1 MGKIRKFSHVGI
13 AIIIVAI
20 AILVYYNYNIQLTI
34 PRPTLPPSTIDIVTK
49 KDNIIYPT
57 KLHADEWFMDPITLT
72 KDERFD
78 PNAKLIQ
85 NSDGSWSVDS
95 KGQTRLNVWTR
106 GSGNFRQ
113 NEGIDTFNHSVI
125 AARGYWYK
133 PSDWKNVEM
142 TGYFK
147 LNEYVEDEYSTY
159 SRSIWHNRNQSGCGG
174 SDYKLQLHFDGTFSA
189 EKEEWHVHYT
199 DQPEKLPWEPAHK
212 DIELGNLTN
221 RWIGIKNIV
230 YNTDQNGT
238 FYPTMEMW
246 IDETNN
252 GTWKKVYKYMDTG
265 RWGSAMDRCGGAPDQ
280 LITWGSP
287 VATFRWD
294 KTANVDFKNLSVRE
308 IEPPSS

>member
-1 MGKIRKFSHVGI
+1 MGKIRKFSIVSI

-20 AILVYYNYNIQLTI
+20 AILVYYNYNIQPTI

-57 KLHADEWFMDPITLT
+57 KLQADEWFMDPITLT
-72 KDERFD
+72 KDKRFD

-106 GSGNFRQ
+106 GSGNYRQ
-113 NEGIDTFNHSVI
+113 NGGIDTYNHSVI
-125 AARGYWYK
+125 EARGYWYK

-147 LNEYVEDEYSTY
+147 LKEFVEDEFSMF
-159 SRSIWHNRNQSGCGG
+159 SRSILHNRNQSGCGG
-174 SDYKLQLHFDGTFSA
+174 SDYKLQLHFDGTVSA

-199 DQPEKLPWEPAHK
+199 DQPEKLPMEPDHK

-221 RWIGIKNIV
+221 RWIGLKNIV

-252 GTWKKVYKYMDTG
+252 GIWKKVYRYMDRG
-265 RWGSAMDRCGGAPDQ
+265 SWGSTMNRCGGAPDQ

-294 KTANVDFKNLSVRE
+294 KTASVDFKNLSVRE
-308 IEPPSS
+308 IDPPSS

>member
-1 MGKIRKFSHVGI
+1 MGKIRKFSIVGI

-20 AILVYYNYNIQLTI
+20 AILVYNNYNIQLTI

-49 KDNIIYPT
+49 KGNIIYPT
-57 KLHADEWFMDPITLT
+57 KLQADEWFMDPITLT

-78 PNAKLIQ
+78 PNAKLTQ

-95 KGQTRLNVWTR
+95 RGQTRLNVWTR

-113 NEGIDTFNHSVI
+113 NGGIDTYNHSVI
-125 AARGYWYK
+125 EARGYWYK

-159 SRSIWHNRNQSGCGG
+159 SRSIWHNKIHNGCGG
-174 SDYKLQLHFDGTFSA
+174 SDYKLKLHFDGSVSLD
-189 EKEEWHVHYT
+189 KEEWHVLYT
-199 DQPEKLPWEPAHK
+199 DQPKPSWMLEHK
-212 DIELGNLTN
+212 IVDGLGNLTN
-221 RWIGIKNIV
+221 RWIGLKNIV

-252 GTWKKVYKYMDTG
+252 GTWKKVHEYTDRG
-265 RWGSAMDRCGGAPDQ
+265 AWGFAMDRCGGAPDQ

-287 VATFRWD
+287 VATFKWD
-294 KTANVDFKNLSVRE
+294 DTADVDFRNLSVRE
-308 IEPPSS
+308 IDPP